1 MCGNCCKY
9 LELTSNDRKSMQ
21 LSVECFVISPIQM
34 AITILY
40 SLLLLESSNTAKIAT
55 NYKNLIYLFVLQSAP
70 NELTSHIKIPSFSL
84 VRGEQLRNKCRK

>member
-1 MCGNCCKY
+1 
-9 LELTSNDRKSMQ
+9 MQ

-34 AITILY
+34 AITILF
-40 SLLLLESSNTAKIAT
+40 SLLLLLESSNTAKIAT